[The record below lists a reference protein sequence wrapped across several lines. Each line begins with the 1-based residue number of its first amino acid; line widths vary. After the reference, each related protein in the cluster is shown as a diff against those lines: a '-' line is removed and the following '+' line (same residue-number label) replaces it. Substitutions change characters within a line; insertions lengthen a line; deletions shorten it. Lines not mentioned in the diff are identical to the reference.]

1 MFELLFVKVGNKNGG
16 VQTCCDAL
24 VFPNARLKFNEVYHP
39 QSLSCNFFC
48 ALYLKGKL
56 FLHRKYLDWQD
67 KFVTEEKCST
77 LREVRLGKSYRDL
90 SYTPKTSCIASFKI
104 DWQIIQLRAFSR
116 KKLALLTAS
125 INCLKKPKKKV
136 FFYSHAFYSKDHLKN
151 CVHK

>member
-1 MFELLFVKVGNKNGG
+1 MLWRPCFSQCPFEI
-16 VQTCCDAL
+16 QW
-24 VFPNARLKFNEVYHP
+24 
-39 QSLSCNFFC
+39 SLPPTLREAWGLFC

-77 LREVRLGKSYRDL
+77 LREVRLRKSYRDR
-90 SYTPKTSCIASFKI
+90 YTPKTSCIASFKI

-116 KKLALLTAS
+116 KLALLTAS
-125 INCLKKPKKKV
+125 INCLKKTKKKV